1 MSLWVHGSMTPEA
14 LEVLAEGVL
23 RGDPVRLARAMSVVE
38 NDSQAGSAIVQKVYP
53 RTGNAHVVGF
63 TGPPGAGK
71 STLVG
76 ALVGMFRAKGESV
89 GVVAVDPTSPFT
101 GGAILGDRV
110 RMQSYGTDPGV
121 FIRSMATRGHL
132 GGLSRATGDVVH
144 LLDAS
149 GKDVILVETVG
160 SGQSE
165 VDIMK
170 YAHTVVV
177 VLAPGLG
184 DEIQVIKAGILEI
197 ADVLVVN
204 KADHEDADK
213 TAAALQMLIET
224 KKEGLKPPVYKTV
237 ATKSIGVS
245 EVLEGIKDHG
255 RRLRAAGDWQ
265 KRAWN
270 SFLAEVRVNLVEESA
285 EWMLR
290 TAARESFLN
299 GLYEDALARKVSPR
313 EASLMVIRRY
323 ASEMLTRLKEET
335 GAGTKEGGVRG

>member
-1 MSLWVHGSMTPEA
+1 MASGA
-14 LEVLAEGVL
+14 LEVLVDGVL
-23 RGDPVRLARAMSVVE
+23 KGDPVRLARAISVVE
-38 NDSQAGSAIVQKVYP
+38 NDARTGSTIVQRVYP
-53 RTGNAHVVGF
+53 RTGKAHVVGF

-76 ALVGMFRAKGESV
+76 ALIGMFRAKGKAV
-89 GVVAVDPTSPFT
+89 GVVAVDPTSPFS
-101 GGAILGDRV
+101 GGAILGDRI

-132 GGLSRATGDVVH
+132 GGLSRATGDVIH

-184 DEIQVIKAGILEI
+184 DEVQVIKAGILEI
-197 ADVLVVN
+197 ADILVVN

-213 TAAALQMLIET
+213 TATALEMLIET
-224 KKEGLKPPVYKTV
+224 KKDGSKPPVYKTI
-237 ATKSIGVS
+237 ATKGLGVS
-245 EVLEGIKDHG
+245 GVFEGIQEHG
-255 RRLRAAGDWQ
+255 RNLKAAGGWQ
-265 KRAWN
+265 KRVWD
-270 SFLAEVRVNLVEESA
+270 SFLAEVRTNIIEESA
-285 EWMLR
+285 ERMLE
-290 TAARESFLN
+290 AAAKEGFLN
-299 GLYEDALARKVSPR
+299 GLYDDALARKVSPR

-323 ASEMLTRLKEET
+323 APEILDRSAMND
-335 GAGTKEGGVRG
+335 